1 MHRDEKDK
9 LIQKYIEIT
18 KNDTIMNN
26 WASRARSGLR
36 LTSCVETNRIEE
48 CQSNL
53 QSEVLEA
60 TSD

>member
-9 LIQKYIEIT
+9 LVQKYIEIT

-36 LTSCVETNRIEE
+36 LHDIFCRNQQWGYGGVSIQFCI
-48 CQSNL
+48 
-53 QSEVLEA
+53 
-60 TSD
+60 